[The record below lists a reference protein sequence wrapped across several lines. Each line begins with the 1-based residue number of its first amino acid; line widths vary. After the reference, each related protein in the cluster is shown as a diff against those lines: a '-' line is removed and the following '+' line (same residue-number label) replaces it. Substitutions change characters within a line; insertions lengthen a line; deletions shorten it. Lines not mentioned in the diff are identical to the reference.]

1 MQLDYGEGAF
11 LGTKDAFPSAKISP
25 HKLLYMEDL
34 ELCSPSIAAISM
46 KNATIKNERVEFVTK
61 KDEVVNM
68 RLLCRENLQ
77 QSTSSIAL
85 QLRETT
91 DADDVGDVA
100 LVTFQIKYQRC
111 KSRRNLI
118 YEAVCVG
125 LLISKWDKAN
135 ITNKFISIIFHEI

>member
-25 HKLLYMEDL
+25 HKVLYMEDL
-34 ELCSPSIAAISM
+34 ELRGPSIAAISM

-77 QSTSSIAL
+77 HSASSIVL

-100 LVTFQIKYQRC
+100 LVTFENRQYSKAMRHP
-111 KSRRNLI
+111 I
-118 YEAVCVG
+118 YVAVCVG
-125 LLISKWDKAN
+125 LRISKWDIAS
-135 ITNKFISIIFHEI
+135 ITNTFISILFHEI